1 MTNTTPIGKVASM
14 QTSQIGI
21 PARWVTFAMSA
32 AFVVCWSSGFI
43 GAKLGAAE
51 ASVLTI
57 LMWRFLVVAA
67 VLGGAVYFLWRRRG
81 LAPMS
86 LRWFGSQLV
95 VGGLSQAGYT
105 VTVYWAI
112 ALGVS
117 TGTTALID
125 GVQPL
130 VVAALA
136 GPLLGAV
143 THRRQWWGLLV
154 GAAGVVLV
162 TWSDAA
168 SSAAAPWWAYLI
180 PLLGM
185 AALVAATFLERR
197 VDDSPS
203 PTVVLAIHCGASAV
217 IFTAAGLLA
226 GVAVP
231 PADGTFWLAIAWLT
245 VLSTIGGYG
254 LYWVLLRRSGVTSVN
269 TLMFLMPPVTAL
281 WGTAMYGEPFGWA
294 TGLGLAMA
302 CGATWVVNRPPSSE
316 ARERR
321 EAEARTATAAP

>member
-1 MTNTTPIGKVASM
+1 M

-21 PARWVTFAMSA
+21 PARWVTVVMSA
-32 AFVVCWSSGFI
+32 VFVVCWSSGFI
-43 GAKLGAAE
+43 GAKLGAGE
-51 ASVLTI
+51 APVLTV
-57 LMWRFLVVAA
+57 LMRRFLVVAV
-67 VLGGAVYFLWRRRG
+67 VLGAAVYFRWRRRG

-86 LRWFGSQLV
+86 GRAVGSQV
-95 VGGLSQAGYT
+95 VIGALSQAGYT

-162 TWSDAA
+162 TWSDAT
-168 SSAAAPWWAYLI
+168 SSADAPWWAYLV

-197 VDDSPS
+197 VVDPPS
-203 PTVVLAIHCGASAV
+203 PMIILAIHCGVSAV

-231 PADGTFWLAIAWLT
+231 PADRTFWLAIAWLSI
-245 VLSTIGGYG
+245 LSTLGGYG
-254 LYWVLLRRSGVTSVN
+254 LYWILLRRSGVTSVN
-269 TLMFLMPPVTAL
+269 TLMFLMPPVTAV

-294 TGLGLAMA
+294 TALGLAMA
-302 CGATWVVNRPPSSE
+302 GGATWVVNRAESSTKV
-316 ARERR
+316 RDRR
-321 EAEARTATAAP
+321 RAAEAVGAL

>member
-1 MTNTTPIGKVASM
+1 MR
-14 QTSQIGI
+14 TSQIGI
-21 PARWVTFAMSA
+21 PERWLTVVMSA
-32 AFVVCWSSGFI
+32 VFVVCWSSGFI

-57 LMWRFLVVAA
+57 LMWRFLVIAI
-67 VLGGAVYFLWRRRG
+67 VLGGVIGVMWRRQQVPSMTRG
-81 LAPMS
+81 Q
-86 LRWFGSQLV
+86 FGLQLV
-95 VGGLSQAGYT
+95 IGVLSQCGYT

-112 ALGVS
+112 SLGVS

-143 THRRQWWGLLV
+143 THGKQWLGLAV

-162 TWSDAA
+162 TWSDAS
-168 SSAAAPWWAYLI
+168 SSAGAPWWAYLV

-185 AALVAATFLERR
+185 ASLVVATFLERL
-197 VDDSPS
+197 VTDAPP
-203 PTVVLAIHCGASAV
+203 PTVILTIHCGASAV
-217 IFTAAGLLA
+217 IFTAASVAA

-231 PADGTFWLAIAWLT
+231 PAAGAFWLSIAWLT
-245 VLSTIGGYG
+245 VLSTLGGYG

-269 TLMFLMPPVTAL
+269 SLMFLMPPVTAV
-281 WGTAMYGEPFGWA
+281 WGTAMYGEPFTWA
-294 TGLGLAMA
+294 TALGLAMA
-302 CGATWVVNRPPSSE
+302 CGATWVVNRE
-316 ARERR
+316 
-321 EAEARTATAAP
+321 AAPPDAAPSISKERVVAAP

>member
-1 MTNTTPIGKVASM
+1 MR
-14 QTSQIGI
+14 TSLIGI

-32 AFVVCWSSGFI
+32 VFVVCWSSGFI

-51 ASVLTI
+51 APVLTV
-57 LMWRFLVVAA
+57 LMWRFVVVAA
-67 VLGGAVYFLWRRRG
+67 ALGGVVYFLWRRRG

-95 VGGLSQAGYT
+95 IGGLSQAGYT

-154 GAAGVVLV
+154 GASGVVLV

-168 SSAAAPWWAYLI
+168 SSAGAPWWAYLV

-203 PTVVLAIHCGASAV
+203 PTVVLAIHCGVSAV
-217 IFTAAGLLA
+217 IFSVAGILA
-226 GVAVP
+226 GAAVP

-245 VLSTIGGYG
+245 ILSTLGGYG

-281 WGTAMYGEPFGWA
+281 WGTAMYGEHFSWA
-294 TGLGLAMA
+294 TAVGLAMA
-302 CGATWVVNRPPSSE
+302 CGATWAVNRATPPSE
-316 ARERR
+316 APDRR
-321 EAEARTATAAP
+321 EADASAATAAP

>member
-1 MTNTTPIGKVASM
+1 
-14 QTSQIGI
+14 
-21 PARWVTFAMSA
+21 MSA
-32 AFVVCWSSGFI
+32 LFVVCWSSGFI
-43 GAKLGAAE
+43 GAKLGAGE

-57 LMWRFLVVAA
+57 LMWRFVTVAL
-67 VLGGAVYFLWRRRG
+67 VLGVVVWALWRRRRVPSMSRGQFG
-81 LAPMS
+81 L
-86 LRWFGSQLV
+86 QLV
-95 VGGLSQAGYT
+95 IGVLSQCGYT

-112 ALGVS
+112 SLGVS

-143 THRRQWWGLLV
+143 THGRQWLGLIV

-162 TWSDAA
+162 TWSDSA
-168 SSAAAPWWAYLI
+168 SSTGAPWWAYLV

-185 AALVAATFLERR
+185 ASLVVATFLERR
-197 VDDSPS
+197 VVDAP
-203 PTVVLAIHCGASAV
+203 PPVVLLSIHCGASAV
-217 IFTAAGLLA
+217 VFTGASVVA

-231 PADGTFWLAIAWLT
+231 PAAGTFWLAIAWLT
-245 VLSTIGGYG
+245 VFSTLGGYG

-281 WGTAMYGEPFGWA
+281 WGTAMYGEPFTWTTA
-294 TGLGLAMA
+294 LGLAMA
-302 CGATWVVNRPPSSE
+302 CGATWVVNREASYAPRQKSSQE
-316 ARERR
+316 TSELADVRS
-321 EAEARTATAAP
+321 AP